1 MTETDTKISE
11 QMRTALAAYSGPI
24 TKHPAGKSRGKVVK
38 FTKRDRADRWLSA
51 QRKDVVKDEKAKR
64 RQLRMVRAQRE
75 RIAKR
80 NAAIRKR
87 IGDIKRSE
95 AI

>member
-1 MTETDTKISE
+1 M
-11 QMRTALAAYSGPI
+11 
-24 TKHPAGKSRGKVVK
+24 PAGKARGKVVK
-38 FTKRDRADRWLSA
+38 FTKRDDVDRWLSEH
-51 QRKDVVKDEKAKR
+51 RKVVVKDEKAKR
-64 RQLRMVRAQRE
+64 RQLRKARAQRE

-95 AI
+95 AN